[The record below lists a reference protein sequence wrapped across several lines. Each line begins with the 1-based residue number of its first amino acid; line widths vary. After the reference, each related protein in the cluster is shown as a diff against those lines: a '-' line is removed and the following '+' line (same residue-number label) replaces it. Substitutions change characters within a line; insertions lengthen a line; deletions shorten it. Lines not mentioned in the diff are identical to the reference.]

1 MITDVHNLIEALK
14 LKPSK
19 IILVSNLYDWI
30 LKSNWDC
37 ILSEELKKYI
47 RNGGIVERGVRWIK
61 KYVLN

>member
-19 IILVSNLYDWI
+19 IILVSNLYDWF

-37 ILSEELKKYI
+37 ILSKELKKYI
-47 RNGGIVERGVRWIK
+47 KNGGIVERGELKNEKI
-61 KYVLN
+61 

>member
-47 RNGGIVERGVRWIK
+47 RNGGIVERGVR
-61 KYVLN
+61 

>member
-1 MITDVHNLIEALK
+1 MITDVYNLIEALK

-19 IILVSNLYDWI
+19 IILVSNLYDWL

-47 RNGGIVERGVRWIK
+47 LNGGIVERGVR
-61 KYVLN
+61 

>member
-1 MITDVHNLIEALK
+1 MITDIHNLIEVLK

-19 IILVSNLYDWI
+19 IILVSNLYDWL

-47 RNGGIVERGVRWIK
+47 KNGGIVERGCLKNEEI
-61 KYVLN
+61 

>member
-1 MITDVHNLIEALK
+1 MITDIHNLIEVLK

-19 IILVSNLYDWI
+19 IILVSNLYDWF

-47 RNGGIVERGVRWIK
+47 KNGGIVERGELK
-61 KYVLN
+61 NEEM